1 MFHHPTQLLIIAL
14 VTTTTSAY
22 LKSQDTKKVSAVD
35 PLARAVSNYEKQL
48 GQLEALLQRQ
58 LKLRSKTPTKDIQ
71 GPTGQ
76 ASDSA
81 KAVQL
86 QITTA
91 LKAAAA
97 THEQQLR
104 AQYKKFTGLEVR
116 YAKLQEQARQT
127 KAALSKSLVQ
137 SGQAQ
142 RASLTANA
150 RNQQLEAQL
159 ATQKS
164 LAGAATRARAAAES
178 RLKTLQAA
186 SSPTSKQSKPGS
198 MATQR
203 LQTLLASTRKQLRVA
218 ETDLNNRLT
227 KAEVA
232 LAEAKALIAE
242 NRKQS
247 RLLTQGQRREDNLK
261 KQLQAL
267 RKKISDRQKPPT
279 QAAKHSDKTHGIHI
293 DNKGGT
299 IIIRQ
304 GNDGSGSRGKQTRT
318 NRAKPPSSSTETGQ
332 TKVRAKKQ
340 RPAKGTVKFRRIN
353 N

>member
-1 MFHHPTQLLIIAL
+1 MFHHSTQLLIIAL

-22 LKSQDTKKVSAVD
+22 LKSQNTKKVRAVD

-58 LKLRSKTPTKDIQ
+58 LKLRSKTSTKDVQ
-71 GPTGQ
+71 GSNGKATDN
-76 ASDSA
+76 S

-91 LKAAAA
+91 LKAAAI

-104 AQYKKFTGLEVR
+104 AQHKKFTDLEVR
-116 YAKLQEQARQT
+116 YAKLQEQT
-127 KAALSKSLVQ
+127 KQAKVALSKSLLQ

-150 RNQQLEAQL
+150 RTQQLEALL

-164 LAGAATRARAAAES
+164 LAGAAARARAPAES

-186 SSPTSKQSKPGS
+186 NAQASKQSQPGS

-203 LQTLLASTRKQLRVA
+203 LQTLLASTRKQLRAA
-218 ETDLNNRLT
+218 ETDINNRLT

-232 LAEAKALIAE
+232 LAEAKALIDE

-267 RKKISDRQKPPT
+267 RKTISDLQKPPIQT
-279 QAAKHSDKTHGIHI
+279 PKHADKTRGIHI

-304 GNDGSGSRGKQTRT
+304 GNDDSGSRGKQTRT
-318 NRAKPPSSSTETGQ
+318 NRAKPPSSTGTGQ

-340 RPAKGTVKFRRIN
+340 RQAKGAAKLRRIN
-353 N
+353 S

>member
-14 VTTTTSAY
+14 VTTTTSAS
-22 LKSQDTKKVSAVD
+22 LKSQNTKKVRAVD

-58 LKLRSKTPTKDIQ
+58 LKLRSKTSTQDIQ
-71 GPTGQ
+71 GSNGK
-76 ASDSA
+76 ASNSS

-91 LKAAAA
+91 LKAAAT

-104 AQYKKFTGLEVR
+104 AQHKKFTDLEVR
-116 YAKLQEQARQT
+116 YAKLQEQAKQA

-150 RNQQLEAQL
+150 RTQRLEAQL

-164 LAGAATRARAAAES
+164 LAGAAARARAAAES

-186 SSPTSKQSKPGS
+186 NSQASKRSQPGS
-198 MATQR
+198 IATQR
-203 LQTLLASTRKQLRVA
+203 LQTLLASTRKQLHAA

-227 KAEVA
+227 KAEAA

-247 RLLTQGQRREDNLK
+247 RLLTQGQQREGNLK
-261 KQLQAL
+261 KQLLAL
-267 RKKISDRQKPPT
+267 RKKISDLQKPPA
-279 QAAKHSDKTHGIHI
+279 QATKHSDQNHGIHI
-293 DNKGGT
+293 HNKGGT

-304 GNDGSGSRGKQTRT
+304 GNDDSGSRGKQTRT
-318 NRAKPPSSSTETGQ
+318 NRAKPPSSTGTGP
-332 TKVRAKKQ
+332 TKVRTKKQ
-340 RPAKGTVKFRRIN
+340 RQAKGAAKSRRIN